1 MLPNKAQ
8 QLAFHLNANM
18 QPGRHF
24 WQEEAGEESIV
35 FSGFGFSPEM
45 A

>member
-1 MLPNKAQ
+1 MLPNNAQ
-8 QLAFHLNANM
+8 QLAFHLIANM
-18 QPGRHF
+18 QPDRHSR
-24 WQEEAGEESIV
+24 QAKRDQESID